1 MKNYISILYPCQ
13 YLKWFWGKSVS
24 ELTFITPL
32 VLTNPLMKDNG

>member
-1 MKNYISILYPCQ
+1 MSNNS
-13 YLKWFWGKSVS
+13 KWERGKSVS